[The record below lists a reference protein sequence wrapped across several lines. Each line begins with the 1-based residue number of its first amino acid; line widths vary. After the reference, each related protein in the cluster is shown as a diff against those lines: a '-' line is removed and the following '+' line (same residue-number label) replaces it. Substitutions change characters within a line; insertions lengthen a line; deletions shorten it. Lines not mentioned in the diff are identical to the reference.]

1 MKEIVAHIESNMQ
14 GLYSIYVEED
24 LAYSVI
30 GDGKTIDEAKA
41 DFLAVY
47 EASRADY
54 KERTGED
61 IAYTFRFVM
70 DVTAFLQSYKGY
82 LTLSGLSQ
90 LTGIN
95 KAQLSQ
101 YVCGKRHPS
110 ERTEERIKEAVE
122 SFAHELSRVFA

>member
-14 GLYSIYVEED
+14 GLYSIYVKED

-47 EASRADY
+47 GASRADH

-61 IAYTFRFVM
+61 VAYTFRFVM

-110 ERTEERIKEAVE
+110 EHTEERIKEAVE

>member
-47 EASRADY
+47 EASRADH

-95 KAQLSQ
+95 KTQLSQ

-122 SFAHELSRVFA
+122 SFAEELSRVFA